1 MSSIIK
7 SIKRLEK
14 WRPIEQWDKEVDNL
28 PDNLR
33 KDWEIVLALRK
44 NVNLPTYLGGTKKQN
59 NRKKA
64 KKDSKEIMR
73 KRVIALLNQ
82 DVSPTNVLLTVS
94 SRASHPTF
102 EDLLT
107 DLNSPKVTRA
117 YQEYMQRQL
126 KIFAIFLDDDNF
138 RVREYTSLNEACSY
152 LGVNQDTLKLY
163 LYDKK
168 RSNSRYYVYTYKQW
182 REYGKQVYRTL
193 QKKWHY
199 FRTKKKDGTL
209 EEGATFLNEP
219 NFLMAD
225 GQAFVEQEITKTI
238 RQKIVKQLNNDVPPG
253 TILNTLRLNH
263 QFKDLIE
270 LIIYDDI
277 KEAYQQYQERTSKF
291 YVINLN
297 NATLAVYP
305 NDIATAKATKV
316 SIKSIQNPGLRSRL
330 KDYYIYSYRRWLE
343 TGGEV
348 YLTIKK
354 MYDNFKTSQEQGFI
368 NKRFVFKS
376 QVVLPKYNGQLNR
389 EKIRE
394 KVITSLRKGVNEDE
408 ILQRLGLGSTIES
421 LGQLAQQASFSN
433 EYEKAKKDLN
443 MLYAIDIKKC
453 RVLAYDS
460 LEAMEQGLN
469 LSEKEIKARMRRRH
483 DDYYIYRYVSYFQYG
498 KNVFNKIKTLRAEFT
513 QAKKEGKISRNASFL
528 NYKTLPGLRG

>member
-1 MSSIIK
+1 MSSIIN

-14 WRPIEQWDKEVDNL
+14 WRPVEQWDREIDNL
-28 PDNLR
+28 PDDLR

-44 NVNLPTYLGGTKKQN
+44 NVNLPTYLGGTKKQSN
-59 NRKKA
+59 KKKV
-64 KKDSKEIMR
+64 KKDGKEVMR
-73 KRVIALLNQ
+73 ERVISLLNQ
-82 DVSPTNVLLTVS
+82 DVSPVNVLLTVS

-107 DLNSPKVTRA
+107 DLSSPKVNRA
-117 YQEYMQRQL
+117 YQEYAQRQL

-138 RVREYTSLNEACSY
+138 RLREYASLNEACSY
-152 LGVNQDTLKLY
+152 LGVNQDTLKIY

-168 RSNSRYYVYTYKQW
+168 RSNSHYYVYTYKQW
-182 REYGKQVYRTL
+182 KEYGKQVYQTL

-199 FRTKKKDGTL
+199 FRAKKKDGTL
-209 EEGATFLNEP
+209 EDGATFLNEP

-225 GQAFVEQEITKTI
+225 GQTFAEQEITKTL

-270 LIIYDDI
+270 LTTYDDV
-277 KEAYQQYQERTSKF
+277 KKAYQQYQERTSKF

-316 SIKSIQNPGLRSRL
+316 SVKSIQNPGLRSRL
-330 KDYYIYSYRRWLE
+330 KDYYIYGYRQWLE
-343 TGGEV
+343 NGGET

-354 MYDNFKTSQEQGFI
+354 MYESFKASQEQGLISNRVIF
-368 NKRFVFKS
+368 RS
-376 QVVLPKYNGQLNR
+376 QVVLPKYNGQLNQ

-394 KVITSLRKGVNEDE
+394 KVIANLRKGISEDE
-408 ILQRLGLGSTIES
+408 VLRRLGLNSMVGSLE
-421 LGQLAQQASFSN
+421 QLAQQASFSTEYN
-433 EYEKAKKDLN
+433 EAKKDLN

-453 RVLAYDS
+453 RVLAYDN
-460 LEAMEQGLN
+460 LDAMKKGLN

-483 DDYYIYRYVSYFQYG
+483 DDYYIYRYAPYFQYG
-498 KNVFNKIKTLRAEFT
+498 KNVFNKIKALRAEFT